1 MDNNEWFECGA
12 RIGDLVQSAVDS
24 SNFKEL
30 NKSITDALNDSIDAM
45 QQSLRDGIV
54 VGSEAEAQA
63 TIKSYHD
70 QIEADKVHAQQIAD
84 KSTSGTQT
92 SQENPAVPKA
102 DGETTE
108 GPEEEAAPGEAAE
121 EEFVDEGGE

>member
-1 MDNNEWFECGA
+1 MDTQEVIARRIQQLCQENN
-12 RIGDLVQSAVDS
+12 VTP
-24 SNFKEL
+24 
-30 NKSITDALNDSIDAM
+30 NKMSKIS
-45 QQSLRDGIV
+45 GV
-54 VGSEAEAQA
+54 PQA